1 MIGIAPGLFVYYLGT
16 DPRKAKQARN
26 ELAEEIRKVATEG
39 LTAAELD
46 RAKKKLLGF
55 ESVRSQNVFS
65 FASLCATNELL
76 GLGFDHYR
84 RRAAEIQAVTV
95 EEIQKVARRYLGA
108 SGYAEAIVRQNP

>member
-16 DPRKAKQARN
+16 DPNKVEQARN
-26 ELAEEIRKVATEG
+26 ELAEEVRKVATGG
-39 LTAAELD
+39 LTTAELD

-55 ESVRSQNVFS
+55 ESIRSQNVFS

-84 RRAAEIQAVTV
+84 RRAAEIQAVKV
-95 EEIQKVARRYLGA
+95 EEVQRVARKYLGA
-108 SGYAEAIVRQNP
+108 PGYVEAVVRQRP